1 MYCQRNFPPDNTPIE
16 KEHPVRGTIT
26 VSLPEAMKA
35 DLDEATKKEGISRS
49 EMIREA
55 LKEYL
60 IVRRFKQLRQ
70 EMIPYAQN
78 QGIHTDQ
85 DVFDRIS

>member
-1 MYCQRNFPPDNTPIE
+1 MRE
-16 KEHPVRGTIT
+16 TIT
-26 VSLPEAMKA
+26 VSLPETMKA
-35 DLDEATKKEGISRS
+35 DLNEVTRKEVISRS
-49 EMIREA
+49 ELIRKA

-60 IVRRFKQLRQ
+60 AVRRFRNLRQ

-85 DVFDRIS
+85 DIFDRIS

>member
-1 MYCQRNFPPDNTPIE
+1 MRE
-16 KEHPVRGTIT
+16 TIS

-35 DLDEATKKEGISRS
+35 DLNEATMKEGISRS
-49 EMIREA
+49 ELIREA

-60 IVRRFKQLRQ
+60 AVRRFRNLRQ

-85 DVFDRIS
+85 DIFDRIS